1 MRTSLTASLGVAT
14 ALFGGALAAAPPAD
28 AATATLRAKI
38 QVCAHGN
45 YTAYAKV
52 VTSTGSSIKL
62 TQVPQG
68 QCWTDSILLDSGSY
82 KIWLF
87 GLYNVSHK
95 GFNVSPWGDAALVN
109 GGATADPRP
118 VSFEAAGTTTAPSFH
133 LKFVQ

>member
-1 MRTSLTASLGVAT
+1 MRTTLTASIGVAA
-14 ALFGGALAAAPPAD
+14 ALLGGALAASPAGAAP
-28 AATATLRAKI
+28 ATLRAKI

-68 QCWTDSILLDSGSY
+68 QCWTDSVLVDSGTY
-82 KIWLF
+82 KVWLF

-95 GFNVSPWGDAALVN
+95 GFNVNPSGGAALTN
-109 GGATADPRP
+109 IGSTTTPLP
-118 VSFEAAGTTTAPSFH
+118 VGFEAVGTTTAPNYKARI
-133 LKFVQ
+133 LQ